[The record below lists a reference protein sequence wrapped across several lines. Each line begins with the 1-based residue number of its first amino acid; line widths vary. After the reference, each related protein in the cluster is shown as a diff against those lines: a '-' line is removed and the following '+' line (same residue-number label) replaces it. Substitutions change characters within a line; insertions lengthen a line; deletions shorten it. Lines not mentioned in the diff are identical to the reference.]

1 MLQLPFESIIFSSMK
16 ADLKKTERTNLPLA
30 ICKHFSFLQWK
41 VVENEKKVLH
51 FCSNLKRI
59 SSFSSVAN
67 GVVGN

>member
-1 MLQLPFESIIFSSMK
+1 MK

-30 ICKHFSFLQWK
+30 ICKHFFFLQK
-41 VVENEKKVLH
+41 VVENEKKKVLH

-59 SSFSSVAN
+59 SSSSVAN